1 MSGESIESVH
11 SIPTLINQF
20 IATVDSGDNVSET
33 YAQELAQLIGSK
45 QLSLLQ
51 FIQNLGPSLTSDSD
65 LVRSKA
71 VSCLS
76 STLNLLSSSALSK
89 QDINVLVDFVLSKL
103 DDKSCLKNVLTALNH
118 LIQFKNFLA
127 SNNLEKIL
135 NKILTE
141 YNPKKN
147 LAKVRYESFE
157 ILKNLLE
164 SSTTLPY
171 ITSNIDQQDLFVQ
184 VFLFLASGEKDPR
197 NLLSSFKLNSLIN
210 NEFTFDDTNE
220 LHKLHINELFDV
232 CFCYFPISFSP
243 PANDP
248 YKITAADLKLKLR
261 TTIASQSL
269 FAKDSFANL
278 IEKLTSTN
286 PTVRNDVLQTLL
298 LCVETYSTSTIEE
311 HWLTLWNALK
321 FEILHNDVSIFKPY
335 SNEIIPKD
343 IQIFDDNDDNKSLIL
358 TLEIIQKLSQRLQD
372 TQLDILLETVTTE
385 LSDNLKSIKDKS
397 KLATLILA
405 ALAADSIQSFNTIV
419 EFFFSYNI
427 WGKFINVDQR
437 PREDEDDKNEDLVLN
452 VAKQRDLVDNFG
464 FIFISYQNLLEKLN
478 QNSTSQYVDHFSSNN
493 EFTKYKDHLLIF
505 LGQLLM
511 TSSNMEKTLKCK
523 IIQQVIKLINLPEY
537 LNENDVEL
545 ILGYFN
551 DILNESMK
559 NNDNWAKDVVVAEI
573 TNGLVNIMDSSEQQ
587 IINLILPNL
596 LNYLDAQTN
605 NTSQF
610 EKVLELVGNLCI
622 NYQILEVLSIRL
634 LNKLNYINSQPQEE
648 LALKD
653 KHALYEIIIGL
664 FISLINKIQQT
675 KQFLMNSWLKKF
687 IPQFLRNLSNLE
699 QPTQIVIELSGDL
712 VGLIIKFVDVSKH
725 QEIIQS
731 FLGTFCGGTNELV
744 NFEGN
749 IIEHPH
755 LYVAIVTKALAS
767 SEKSCQIEN
776 VEEVISKTIHL
787 IYGLASEDYL
797 KIQYLQF
804 LALLNNKYSLANQAH
819 QEFEIDFDQKK
830 LTGTTIVSFEIMI
843 WLVKSLIIRM
853 DKVGIS
859 QLNKLI
865 SWLRNSE
872 NLHLKELISR
882 SLTILF
888 IDLKIFT
895 NQTPSINAKKL
906 ISKVSYLNVKL
917 LYKQQ
922 VFEIILPQ
930 LIESYNESQASKSG
944 EIYLNS
950 LSLVIEHLPKN
961 VLVSHLEQIL
971 PLVLNG
977 LTINNS
983 NITRASLSTLAII
996 IEENPS
1002 IVSSYVS
1009 KLIPNLLQ
1017 LSTKKVV
1024 VNKVLINTE
1033 DIRALSLLNLLQIFI
1048 KFEDTIKYKEST
1060 LRLLKPALDD
1070 KKRRV
1075 RKICCDLRQAL
1086 YELK

>member
-1 MSGESIESVH
+1 MSGESVH

-20 IATVDSGDNVSET
+20 IATVDSGDSASDT
-33 YAQELAQLIGSK
+33 YARELASLIGSQ

-65 LVRSKA
+65 LVRAKGL
-71 VSCLS
+71 SCLS
-76 STLNLLSSSALSK
+76 STLDLLQGTALSK
-89 QDINVLVDFVLSKL
+89 QDINVLVDFLLNKL
-103 DDKSCLKNVLTALNH
+103 DDKPCLKNVLAAINH

-135 NKILTE
+135 NKVLAE
-141 YNPKKN
+141 YDPKKN
-147 LAKVRYESFE
+147 LAKVRYESFQ

-164 SSTTLPY
+164 SPTTLPY
-171 ITSNIDQQDLFVQ
+171 ITANGDQQNLFVQ

-197 NLLSSFKLNSLIN
+197 NLLSSFTLNSLIN
-210 NEFTFDDTNE
+210 HEFTFDDTNE
-220 LHKLHINELFDV
+220 LHNNHINELFDV

-248 YKITAADLKLKLR
+248 YKITAGDLKLKLR

-286 PTVRNDVLQTLL
+286 PAVRNDVLQTLL
-298 LCVETYSTSTIEE
+298 LCVESYTTATIEE
-311 HWLTLWNALK
+311 YWLTVWNALK
-321 FEILHNDVSIFKPY
+321 FEILHNDVSIFKPN
-335 SNEIIPKD
+335 SNEIIPKLE
-343 IQIFDDNDDNKSLIL
+343 FDDNDDNKSLVL

-372 TQLDILLETVTTE
+372 TQLDIFLETVTKE
-385 LSDNLKSIKDKS
+385 LTDNLKSIKDKS

-405 ALAADSIQSFNTIV
+405 VLAADSIQSFNYIV
-419 EFFFSYNI
+419 EFIFSFDI

-437 PREDEDDKNEDLVLN
+437 PQLDEDDKNEDFVLN

-464 FIFISYQNLLEKLN
+464 FVFSSYHTLLEKLN
-478 QNSTSQYVDHFSSNN
+478 EKSTTQYVDHFSSNN

-523 IIQQVIKLINLPEY
+523 IIQQVIKLINLPQY

-559 NNDNWAKDVVVAEI
+559 TTDNWVKDVVVAEI
-573 TNGLVNIMDSSEQQ
+573 THGLVSIMDSSEPQ
-587 IINLILPNL
+587 IISLILPNL
-596 LNYLDAQTN
+596 LNYLDEQTD
-605 NTSQF
+605 NTAQF
-610 EKVLELVGNLCI
+610 EKVLDLVGNLCV
-622 NYQILEVLSIRL
+622 NSQILEVLSIRL
-634 LNKLNYINSQPQEE
+634 LNKLSYINSQD
-648 LALKD
+648 LD
-653 KHALYEIIIGL
+653 KQTLYEIIVGL
-664 FISLINKIQQT
+664 FITLINKIQQS
-675 KQFLMNSWLKKF
+675 KQFLMNSWLKNF
-687 IPQFLRNLSNLE
+687 IPQFLKNLSNLKAPS
-699 QPTQIVIELSGDL
+699 QLVVELSGDL
-712 VGLIIKFVDVSKH
+712 IGLIVKFIDASKH
-725 QEIIQS
+725 QEIIQL
-731 FLGTFCGGTNELV
+731 FIGTFCGRSNELV
-744 NFEGN
+744 VFDGN
-749 IIEHPH
+749 IIESPH
-755 LYVAIVTKALAS
+755 SYVSIVTKALAS
-767 SEKSCQIEN
+767 IDKSTEIQN
-776 VEEVISKTIHL
+776 VDDLIAKTILL
-787 IYGLASEDYL
+787 IYTLEGEDYL
-797 KIQYLQF
+797 KVQYLQF
-804 LALLNNKYSLANQAH
+804 LALLNNKFSLNTSYK
-819 QEFEIDFDQKK
+819 EFDIDFDQP
-830 LTGTTIVSFEIMI
+830 LSSSTILSFEIMI

-853 DKVGIS
+853 DKLGIA

-865 SWLRNSE
+865 TWLRASE
-872 NLHLKELISR
+872 SLQLKELISK

-930 LIESYNESQASKSG
+930 LIESYNESQGNKSG

-961 VLVSHLEQIL
+961 VLVSHLELIL

-977 LTINNS
+977 LTITNS
-983 NITRASLSTLAII
+983 NIIKASLSTLAII
-996 IEENPS
+996 IDENPS
-1002 IVSSYVS
+1002 IVAPYVS

-1024 VNKVLINTE
+1024 VNKTLVNTE
-1033 DIRALSLLNLLQIFI
+1033 DIRALGLLNLLQIFI
-1048 KFEDTIKYKEST
+1048 KFDDTIQYKEST